1 MVDFTSPT
9 PHQNMT
15 ITVKGYDLHVNGYDL
30 HVLRDA
36 LKDYRKTWE
45 SYLRDCDEGKRPNM
59 DPVGAKMILK
69 DIEGLIERLSD

>member
-15 ITVKGYDLHVNGYDL
+15 ITVNGYDL

-45 SYLRDCDEGKRPNM
+45 SYIRDCDEGKRPNM
-59 DPVGAKMILK
+59 DPVGAKMILE
-69 DIEGLIERLSD
+69 DIEGLIERFSD